1 MTIKNKLL
9 CFMLILLTNINTV
22 LLTLQFASFDIQYF
36 MPEHEPFPYRE
47 YLWLMSLGA
56 ITLGSIYCVFKFLT
70 NGTFID
76 INTYRKSIRRRMQ
89 NV

>member
-1 MTIKNKLL
+1 MSLMNKLVVL
-9 CFMLILLTNINTV
+9 FLIMLTNINTI
-22 LLTLQFASFDIQYF
+22 LLTLQFASFDIRYY
-36 MPEHEPFPYRE
+36 MAEHEPFPYRE